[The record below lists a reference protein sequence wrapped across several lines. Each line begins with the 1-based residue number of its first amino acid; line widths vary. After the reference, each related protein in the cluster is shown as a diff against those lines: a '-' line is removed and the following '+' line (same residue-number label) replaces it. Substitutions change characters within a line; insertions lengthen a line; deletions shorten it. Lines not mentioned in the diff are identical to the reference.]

1 MNQQASKQANKQT
14 NKKKTKKN
22 KQTKTNKKH
31 TNKKKKGN
39 VDVRVARIF
48 NTFGPRMNPADGRVV
63 SNFIVQ
69 VRSGVSDLIV
79 EVVEVLQDPS
89 SLELVMGPIPV
100 LLNL

>member
-1 MNQQASKQANKQT
+1 MNQQASKQTNKQT
-14 NKKKTKKN
+14 NKKKQKTKKTQ
-22 KQTKTNKKH
+22 KKT
-31 TNKKKKGN
+31 KGN

>member
-1 MNQQASKQANKQT
+1 MNQQASKQTNKQT
-14 NKKKTKKN
+14 NKKKQKTKKTQ
-22 KQTKTNKKH
+22 KKT
-31 TNKKKKGN
+31 KGN

-89 SLELVMGPIPV
+89 SLELVMGPIGSFELGGSG
-100 LLNL
+100 LLSLS